1 MERDDRQGDPVA
13 PGPSAEPRDQHA
25 GLSAGPR
32 DPHAGLSAGPRDPH
46 AGLSRRAFFAAAASS
61 AAAGAAIGVTATGI
75 AGQAASAGQVELT
88 AQADETY
95 PFYGEHQAGIR
106 TPPQDHLVF
115 MVFDVTTTS
124 ASELQVMLAKWSAAI
139 AQYTAGL
146 AVGAVEPEREL
157 AVPGDTGEAAGM
169 GANQLTVTVG
179 FAPSMFDDRFG
190 WKKYRPAA
198 LNDLPAFA
206 SDALTPEFTGG
217 DICVQACASDPLVA
231 YHAIRNLARM
241 ARTTA
246 TTRWT
251 VQGFGRASRSGDRAT
266 PRNLMGFKDGTRNI
280 ETDDDFAQQ
289 VWVGDGSDQPWM
301 TGGSYLVAR
310 KIHMLIETWDTDYIA
325 DQHAV
330 FGRTKLEGA
339 PLTGTKEFDTPDFQA
354 TGADGKPV
362 IPANAHVA
370 LAAHENNNGTKI
382 LRRGYNFTDG
392 IDSVGRLDAGLMFI
406 SYQRDPQQFITLQQK
421 LGSMDRLN
429 EYIRHVG
436 SGVYAVPPGL
446 SAAGDY
452 FGKALFA

>member
-1 MERDDRQGDPVA
+1 M
-13 PGPSAEPRDQHA
+13 
-25 GLSAGPR
+25 
-32 DPHAGLSAGPRDPH
+32 
-46 AGLSRRAFFAAAASS
+46 SRRAFFGGAVAS
-61 AAAGAAIGVTATGI
+61 AAAGAAIGVTTTGL
-75 AGQAASAGQVELT
+75 A
-88 AQADETY
+88 AQASEGGPSASSAPADDTY
-95 PFYGEHQAGIR
+95 AFYGEHQAGIR
-106 TPPQDHLVF
+106 TAPQDHLVF
-115 MVFDVTTTS
+115 MVFDVTTNS

-139 AQYTAGL
+139 AQYTQGL
-146 AVGAVEPEREL
+146 AVGAVEPAREL

-179 FAPSMFDDRFG
+179 FAPSMFDARFG
-190 WKKYRPAA
+190 WAKYKPAV

-217 DICVQACASDPLVA
+217 DICVQACASDPQVA
-231 YHAIRNLARM
+231 YHAIRNLARV

-246 TTRWT
+246 STRWT
-251 VQGFGRASRSGDRAT
+251 VQGFGRASRIADQAT

-280 ETDDDFAQQ
+280 VSDDEFAQQ
-289 VWVGDGSDQPWM
+289 VWVGADSDQPWM

-310 KIHMLIETWDTDYIA
+310 KIHMLIETWDADYIG

-339 PLTGTKEFDTPDFQA
+339 PLSGTAEFDTPDFEA
-354 TGADGKPV
+354 TGADGTPV
-362 IPANAHVA
+362 IPATSHVA
-370 LAAHENNNGTKI
+370 LAAHENNGGTKI

-406 SYQRDPQQFITLQQK
+406 SYQRDPAQFVAIQQK

-436 SGVYAVPPGL
+436 SGVFAVPPGL
-446 SAAGDY
+446 AAAGDY
-452 FGKALFA
+452 YGKALFA